1 MDYIPWRGCVCC
13 CVMGRWT
20 QCDRNSVYLAW
31 PFLLLL
37 SASWSVASRQ
47 IVPGE
52 QVVSASPCGCH
63 PPQRRS
69 PPRPVVRCLLSGP
82 TTSGQCGQ
90 VTSVRRG
97 LLLSL
102 SFHLCPAVCLS
113 VSLSPPPLA
122 VCISTPPSPLPL
134 PPTDTRTIL
143 GKTVVL
149 ARRQIRDLTD

>member
-52 QVVSASPCGCH
+52 RVVSASPRGCH

-90 VTSVRRG
+90 VISVRGG

-102 SFHLCPAVCLS
+102 FSFMSGCLS
-113 VSLSPPPLA
+113 VSQSLSLPLPTLA
-122 VCISTPPSPLPL
+122 VRISTPPSPLPPSPL
-134 PPTDTRTIL
+134 PLSPH
-143 GKTVVL
+143 
-149 ARRQIRDLTD
+149 

>member
-90 VTSVRRG
+90 VTSVRGG

-113 VSLSPPPLA
+113 VSLSPPSPRCLYLHP
-122 VCISTPPSPLPL
+122 SFSPPPSSHRYEN
-134 PPTDTRTIL
+134 DTRKDCGIGASSDQRL
-143 GKTVVL
+143 
-149 ARRQIRDLTD
+149 D